1 MERQIT
7 ITKKNM
13 PNIKFPK
20 VLCSCA
26 ILYNEITLKTFS
38 YKKNQQIMILPLT
51 KNSAEMFRDYLKEE
65 TLKKKEPQKTNSHKI
80 SQIFHWNSR
89 FTNLLIKGNNLNV
102 KGARLHLRSAPIFT
116 EKWRHGKRVI
126 TFDSPHILAYLES
139 DIKNFS
145 TKLKYFIK
153 FTCWKIYSPSK
164 LLDKLWD
171 V

>member
-13 PNIKFPK
+13 PDIKFPK

-65 TLKKKEPQKTNSHKI
+65 TLKKKSLKRQTHTKFPRSFI
-80 SQIFHWNSR
+80 GIVVSQIS
-89 FTNLLIKGNNLNV
+89 
-102 KGARLHLRSAPIFT
+102 
-116 EKWRHGKRVI
+116 
-126 TFDSPHILAYLES
+126 
-139 DIKNFS
+139 
-145 TKLKYFIK
+145 
-153 FTCWKIYSPSK
+153 
-164 LLDKLWD
+164 
-171 V
+171 

>member
-38 YKKNQQIMILPLT
+38 YKKNQLT

-65 TLKKKEPQKTNSHKI
+65 TLKKKKSLKRQTHTKFPRSFI
-80 SQIFHWNSR
+80 GIVVSQIS
-89 FTNLLIKGNNLNV
+89 
-102 KGARLHLRSAPIFT
+102 
-116 EKWRHGKRVI
+116 
-126 TFDSPHILAYLES
+126 
-139 DIKNFS
+139 
-145 TKLKYFIK
+145 
-153 FTCWKIYSPSK
+153 
-164 LLDKLWD
+164 
-171 V
+171 